1 MKSIGGLKLKKRGEH
16 LFAKKKK
23 EIFTKQKAKRGEAVI
38 CKANQLDVVAISL
51 LHQVAAISIIVQTPT
66 QICNTVTEIQKY
78 RSVGKCRNTEKVD
91 MQKYENVVRTGNARN
106 HKHPRTKLDLLSLA
120 RS

>member
-1 MKSIGGLKLKKRGEH
+1 MKSIEGLKLKKLICKG
-16 LFAKKKK
+16 KKVDIYKA
-23 EIFTKQKAKRGEAVI
+23 KQKAKRGEAVI

-78 RSVGKCRNTEKVD
+78 RSVGKCRNTEKVHR
-91 MQKYENVVRTGNARN
+91 YAEI
-106 HKHPRTKLDLLSLA
+106 
-120 RS
+120 

>member
-1 MKSIGGLKLKKRGEH
+1 LSCSLIEKHWGLEVEKEGRAVICKGKKVDIYK
-16 LFAKKKK
+16 A
-23 EIFTKQKAKRGEAVI
+23 KQKAKRGEAVI

-78 RSVGKCRNTEKVD
+78 RNTEV
-91 MQKYENVVRTGNARN
+91 
-106 HKHPRTKLDLLSLA
+106 
-120 RS
+120 

>member
-1 MKSIGGLKLKKRGEH
+1 MPCSLIEKHWGLKLKKRGGQ
-16 LFAKKKK
+16 LFAKKKVDIYK
-23 EIFTKQKAKRGEAVI
+23 AKQKAKRGEAVI

-78 RSVGKCRNTEKVD
+78 RSVGKCRNTEKVHR
-91 MQKYENVVRTGNARN
+91 YAEI
-106 HKHPRTKLDLLSLA
+106 
-120 RS
+120 

>member
-1 MKSIGGLKLKKRGEH
+1 MSCSLIEKHWGLEVEKEGRAVICKGKKVDIYK
-16 LFAKKKK
+16 A
-23 EIFTKQKAKRGEAVI
+23 KQKAKRGEAVI

-78 RSVGKCRNTEKVD
+78 RSGGKCRNTEKVNR
-91 MQKYENVVRTGNARN
+91 YAEI
-106 HKHPRTKLDLLSLA
+106 
-120 RS
+120 

>member
-1 MKSIGGLKLKKRGEH
+1 MQRKKVDIYKAKQKAKRGE
-16 LFAKKKK
+16 AVICKGKK
-23 EIFTKQKAKRGEAVI
+23 EIFTKQSKKAKRGEAVI

-78 RSVGKCRNTEKVD
+78 RSVGKCRNTEKVHR
-91 MQKYENVVRTGNARN
+91 YAEI
-106 HKHPRTKLDLLSLA
+106 
-120 RS
+120 